1 MRLRGMWVKHTVV
14 LDCRMYGMSG
24 VGRYIEN
31 LIDEIVK
38 SNTKNYNFVL
48 VGYKGN
54 VDKYKNS
61 QNILDVLSTNLK
73 PFSLSELL
81 FGMFFF
87 RKLAKKYSLVHFTH
101 INFPLIVP
109 KNAIITFHDLIP
121 LIFPQY
127 FSKPKLIVY
136 KLLLALNKN
145 RFRRFIAVS
154 QSTKNDLV
162 RTLNIHE
169 SKIDV
174 IYEKTTLFKNYSV
187 VNEHCK
193 LNELPDKYLLY
204 VGNRKRHK
212 NLEFMIK
219 VTDKIFDHFPDFKFI
234 ITGSRFENPD
244 FVDDLLTKVRNKN
257 NFIQI
262 IHPSDEELIC
272 LYKKAYALL
281 FISKYEGFGIPVIEA
296 SFFGIPSIVSNVSSL
311 PEITRDSAILVNPE
325 DEKDAFDKIYKLISD
340 KTLRDE
346 LSKKAKE
353 NYEWFKNYPE
363 IELLLETYEKALEN
377 MRKTGEKTW

>member
-121 LIFPQY
+121 LIFPEY
-127 FSKPKLIVY
+127 FSKFKLIVY
-136 KLLLALNKN
+136 KLLLVLNKN
-145 RFRRFIAVS
+145 RFARFIVVS
-154 QSTKNDLV
+154 RSTKSDMV
-162 RTLNIHE
+162 RLLRIAE

-174 IYEKTTLFKNYSV
+174 IYEKTTLFKDYSV
-187 VNEHCK
+187 DNEHCEFDK
-193 LNELPDKYLLY
+193 LPEKYFLY

-212 NLEFMIK
+212 NLELMIK
-219 VTDKIFDHFPDFKFI
+219 VMDKIFEHFPDFHFVI
-234 ITGSRFENPD
+234 AGSRYENTD
-244 FVDDLLTKVRNKN
+244 FVDDLLEKVKNKN

-262 IHPSDEELIC
+262 ILPRDEELIC
-272 LYKKAYALL
+272 LYKKAFALL
-281 FISKYEGFGIPVIEA
+281 FLSKYEGFGIPVIEA
-296 SFFGIPSIVSNVSSL
+296 AFFGVPSVVSNVSSL
-311 PEITRDSAILVNPE
+311 PEIARNSAVLVNPD
-325 DEKDAFDKIYKLISD
+325 DENDAFNKISRLITDKN
-340 KTLRDE
+340 LRYE

-353 NYEWFKNYPE
+353 NYEWFKSYPE